1 MLDEIRESWLKFLP
15 FVGLIGVLLFVAYL
29 LTPLFDGI
37 VLGLVFAY
45 VARPLKNRFKSR
57 MKLSER
63 VSALLATTTIIVPIV
78 VIFTV
83 GIIEAARQLAWII
96 QHQEVVMAAIKQGLA
111 TAGLS
116 PDLTDSVINAA
127 QSTASTV
134 PVSTY
139 LTYSTTANVGI
150 FLLNL
155 VLSVIICYY
164 LLVDGTRFVRSLL
177 SLYPNTDTSQ
187 RFIDATDRMI
197 SGIYVGNFLA
207 AVLISIMSIPVFFA
221 FRIPLI
227 AVLAALMFLAALV
240 PILAEW
246 MVLLP
251 AAAYMFLVRG
261 PLEGAIFLIAGVII
275 LYIIPELILRPYL
288 VGKASRIHPLLIL
301 LAFLG
306 GGIVGGLAG
315 FFLAPIAVGVLIA
328 AYSVYKEDSG
338 TPKQREDNAIRTD
351 DEHP

>member
-29 LTPLFDGI
+29 LTPLLDGI

-139 LTYSTTANVGI
+139 LTYQYDSE
-150 FLLNL
+150 
-155 VLSVIICYY
+155 
-164 LLVDGTRFVRSLL
+164 RRH
-177 SLYPNTDTSQ
+177 
-187 RFIDATDRMI
+187 
-197 SGIYVGNFLA
+197 
-207 AVLISIMSIPVFFA
+207 
-221 FRIPLI
+221 
-227 AVLAALMFLAALV
+227 
-240 PILAEW
+240 
-246 MVLLP
+246 LP
-251 AAAYMFLVRG
+251 
-261 PLEGAIFLIAGVII
+261 
-275 LYIIPELILRPYL
+275 
-288 VGKASRIHPLLIL
+288 S
-301 LAFLG
+301 
-306 GGIVGGLAG
+306 
-315 FFLAPIAVGVLIA
+315 
-328 AYSVYKEDSG
+328 
-338 TPKQREDNAIRTD
+338 
-351 DEHP
+351 